1 MGTERHES
9 RRIDNQLRG
18 RSGRQGDEGESRF
31 FLSVEDDLMRVFAGD
46 RLENLMRTLNVDEN
60 TPIEETMAVC
70 NMLKK
75 KGKIRYIGMSNS
87 SKELIQEAQK
97 YAKIDVIQPPFSI
110 VNQSE
115 RELME
120 WAETQ
125 GIGTMT
131 YGSLGGGI
139 LTGAIRELPKPDPKD
154 MRQVFYPF
162 FKEPVFSNVMEL
174 LKTLDKIA
182 EAHNVP
188 VAQVSINW
196 STQKS
201 FVGTA
206 LTGVN
211 TPAQADENC
220 SAFEWQLNN
229 EEIALI
235 DSEIDRLNIG

>member
-1 MGTERHES
+1 MKYEFIDCYKGVEYVAPFVGVWIEIER
-9 RRIDNQLRG
+9 RMKMATKTTVAPFVG
-18 RSGRQGDEGESRF
+18 
-31 FLSVEDDLMRVFAGD
+31 VW
-46 RLENLMRTLNVDEN
+46 
-60 TPIEETMAVC
+60 IE
-70 NMLKK
+70 
-75 KGKIRYIGMSNS
+75 I
-87 SKELIQEAQK
+87 
-97 YAKIDVIQPPFSI
+97 
-110 VNQSE
+110 
-115 RELME
+115 
-120 WAETQ
+120 
-125 GIGTMT
+125 
-131 YGSLGGGI
+131 
-139 LTGAIRELPKPDPKD
+139 
-154 MRQVFYPF
+154 
-162 FKEPVFSNVMEL
+162 
-174 LKTLDKIA
+174 IA

>member
-1 MGTERHES
+1 M
-9 RRIDNQLRG
+9 
-18 RSGRQGDEGESRF
+18 
-31 FLSVEDDLMRVFAGD
+31 
-46 RLENLMRTLNVDEN
+46 
-60 TPIEETMAVC
+60 
-70 NMLKK
+70 
-75 KGKIRYIGMSNS
+75 
-87 SKELIQEAQK
+87 
-97 YAKIDVIQPPFSI
+97 
-110 VNQSE
+110 NQSE

>member
-1 MGTERHES
+1 
-9 RRIDNQLRG
+9 
-18 RSGRQGDEGESRF
+18 
-31 FLSVEDDLMRVFAGD
+31 
-46 RLENLMRTLNVDEN
+46 
-60 TPIEETMAVC
+60 
-70 NMLKK
+70 
-75 KGKIRYIGMSNS
+75 
-87 SKELIQEAQK
+87 
-97 YAKIDVIQPPFSI
+97 
-110 VNQSE
+110 
-115 RELME
+115 
-120 WAETQ
+120 
-125 GIGTMT
+125 MT

-139 LTGAIRELPKPDPKD
+139 LTGSYSRTSKTRSKD

-235 DSEIDRLNIG
+235 DSEIDRLNTG

>member
-1 MGTERHES
+1 MKIKNATIKDFNTAYEYIKKLWDYNTYDYETTKEVYEKVL
-9 RRIDNQLRG
+9 Q
-18 RSGRQGDEGESRF
+18 DENSFAF
-31 FLSVEDDLMRVFAGD
+31 FAIEDDGTFNGFCHGD
-46 RLENLMRTLNVDEN
+46 
-60 TPIEETMAVC
+60 
-70 NMLKK
+70 
-75 KGKIRYIGMSNS
+75 Y
-87 SKELIQEAQK
+87 
-97 YAKIDVIQPPFSI
+97 F
-110 VNQSE
+110 
-115 RELME
+115 
-120 WAETQ
+120 
-125 GIGTMT
+125 
-131 YGSLGGGI
+131 
-139 LTGAIRELPKPDPKD
+139 
-154 MRQVFYPF
+154 
-162 FKEPVFSNVMEL
+162 PVFSNVMEL

-188 VAQVSINW
+188 VAQVFINW